1 MDSTSSGQIRGRGR
15 NKRVWT
21 PSEDEKLVEC
31 LVELCVLGKVKCDN
45 GFKPGAFL
53 QVEKMLEEKLP
64 NSGLKASP
72 HIESRVKTLKKQFN
86 AIMDMLTHG
95 SGFSWDNAKKMVLCD
110 QDVFEG
116 WVKGHKDANGL
127 RLKPFPH
134 FDDLSLVFGKD
145 RANGKGAM
153 SAADILEELDQ
164 GEANNDIGVD
174 DLEVEADGSHTNIV
188 ASTPSRM
195 ECSSQSRRK
204 RAKNEDTTLINVMTR
219 TCNALESLVG
229 NFNQQT
235 ERENRVVGELAKLPN
250 LNRLDILKLS
260 QIIMNDSMKVKLL
273 FNLDEDLKVE
283 WVKQLLQT
291 P

>member
-1 MDSTSSGQIRGRGR
+1 MNGGHYSMLFILGENYLYNLIFLKHRMDSTSSGQIRGRGR

-21 PSEDEKLVEC
+21 LVRMKNW
-31 LVELCVLGKVKCDN
+31 LSVLLSCVI
-45 GFKPGAFL
+45 L

-95 SGFSWDNAKKMVLCD
+95 SGFSWDNEKKMVLCD

-134 FDDLSLVFGKD
+134 FDDLSLVLVK
-145 RANGKGAM
+145 
-153 SAADILEELDQ
+153 ILDQ
-164 GEANNDIGVD
+164 VEASNGIGVD
-174 DLEVEADGSHTNIV
+174 DLEAEVDASHTNTV

-204 RAKNEDTTLINVMTR
+204 RARNDDTTLINVMTR

-235 ERENRVVGELAKLPN
+235 EKENRVVGELEKLPN

-260 QIIMNDSMKVKLL
+260 QIIMSDPMKVKLL
-273 FNLDEDLKVE
+273 FNFDEDLKVE
-283 WVKQLLQT
+283 WKKNKYLT
-291 P
+291 T

>member
-31 LVELCVLGKVKCDN
+31 LVELCVSGKVKCDN

-95 SGFSWDNAKKMVLCD
+95 SGFSWDNEKKMVLCD

-116 WVKGHKDANGL
+116 WVKVNI
-127 RLKPFPH
+127 FT
-134 FDDLSLVFGKD
+134 
-145 RANGKGAM
+145 
-153 SAADILEELDQ
+153 ILPILYFY
-164 GEANNDIGVD
+164 
-174 DLEVEADGSHTNIV
+174 
-188 ASTPSRM
+188 STTS
-195 ECSSQSRRK
+195 C
-204 RAKNEDTTLINVMTR
+204 
-219 TCNALESLVG
+219 
-229 NFNQQT
+229 
-235 ERENRVVGELAKLPN
+235 
-250 LNRLDILKLS
+250 
-260 QIIMNDSMKVKLL
+260 
-273 FNLDEDLKVE
+273 
-283 WVKQLLQT
+283 
-291 P
+291 

>member
-1 MDSTSSGQIRGRGR
+1 MDSTSSGQLRGRGR

-31 LVELCVLGKVKCDN
+31 FVELCVSGKIKCDS

-95 SGFSWDNAKKMVLCD
+95 SGFSWDNAEKMVLCD

-127 RLKPFPH
+127 KLKPFPH
-134 FDDLSLVFGKD
+134 FDDLRCLVFGKD
-145 RANGKGAM
+145 CANGKGAM
-153 SAADILEELDQ
+153 SAVDILEELDQ
-164 GEANNDIGVD
+164 GEASNDIGVD
-174 DLEVEADGSHTNIV
+174 DLEAKVDASHTNTV

-204 RAKNEDTTLINVMTR
+204 KAKNDDTTLINVMTR
-219 TCNALESLVG
+219 TCNALESLV
-229 NFNQQT
+229 
-235 ERENRVVGELAKLPN
+235 VVGELEKLPN

-260 QIIMNDSMKVKLL
+260 QIIMNDPMKVKLL